1 MNSSNSRSS
10 AARWLSTFCAV
21 AAFALTSPGAMAQN
35 PMRGGSLS
43 IGLENDLPGLDPLVF
58 ASFNEKQAG
67 FTVYDTL
74 LDIDDKGKLVPKL
87 AERFESAPDAT
98 SFKLTLRSG
107 VKFHD
112 DTPCDAAAVVAHFN
126 RLMDPKLRYRWA
138 ADLAGIAKIEA
149 TGPLEVTITMKSPS
163 AQFPA
168 VLADVSG
175 MVVSPT
181 AVKKYGDN
189 YLANPVGTGPFVFK
203 EWRRGSH
210 IVFTRNTQ
218 YWKGP
223 VHLEEVV
230 LRAMP
235 DTETRMASLKAG
247 DLDIVMNAPAKD
259 VIEARGAK
267 KLTVLD
273 AGSLG
278 STFVMINMSQPD
290 VSDLR
295 VRQALAHA
303 IDRDTLNKVVNK
315 GLAKVA
321 TTPFGSG
328 LAPHEQVEGYPK
340 YDPAKAKQLLAQY
353 GKPVKLKFSSS
364 NAPLSLLSAQAIQQ
378 MWKKVGVE
386 SEIVPYDSVQLVR
399 TAGLREYQVM
409 GYRWQGGIDPDRNVY
424 NFFHSKGTA
433 NRTGYS
439 NPEMDKLLDAG
450 RATTDPAQRL
460 STYRQVN
467 NLLARDLPYLYLA
480 YFNNISLAN
489 PAVKG
494 LAPIA
499 DGIIR
504 PGEVWKAR

>member
-1 MNSSNSRSS
+1 
-10 AARWLSTFCAV
+10 
-21 AAFALTSPGAMAQN
+21 
-35 PMRGGSLS
+35 
-43 IGLENDLPGLDPLVF
+43 
-58 ASFNEKQAG
+58 
-67 FTVYDTL
+67 
-74 LDIDDKGKLVPKL
+74 
-87 AERFESAPDAT
+87 
-98 SFKLTLRSG
+98 
-107 VKFHD
+107 
-112 DTPCDAAAVVAHFN
+112 
-126 RLMDPKLRYRWA
+126 
-138 ADLAGIAKIEA
+138 
-149 TGPLEVTITMKSPS
+149 
-163 AQFPA
+163 
-168 VLADVSG
+168 
-175 MVVSPT
+175 
-181 AVKKYGDN
+181 
-189 YLANPVGTGPFVFK
+189 
-203 EWRRGSH
+203 
-210 IVFTRNTQ
+210 
-218 YWKGP
+218 
-223 VHLEEVV
+223 
-230 LRAMP
+230 
-235 DTETRMASLKAG
+235 MASLKAG

-364 NAPLSLLSAQAIQQ
+364 NAPLSLLAAQAIQQ

-424 NFFHSKGTA
+424 IFFHSKGTA

-460 STYRQVN
+460 SIYRQVN
-467 NLLARDLPYLYLA
+467 NLLARDLPYLFLG

-494 LAPIA
+494 LVPIA